1 MVGRLGGG
9 GGGEFPFVLRLWR
22 VVGGGWRVGSGWVL
36 VLLILLIEGL
46 RMKVLD
52 AGMGG
57 RRGVLRAVEGS
68 VRDGR
73 IGVGVRG
80 RWWWLLWKGGRGGG
94 GERLVEGV
102 VRVRLVGGGSGGWRG

>member
-9 GGGEFPFVLRLWR
+9 GGGGYPWLLRSR
-22 VVGGGWRVGSGWVL
+22 GVVGGGWRGGSGWVL

-57 RRGVLRAVEGS
+57 RRGVLRAMEGS

-94 GERLVEGV
+94 GERLV
-102 VRVRLVGGGSGGWRG
+102 GGML

>member
-1 MVGRLGGG
+1 MVGRLGGEG
-9 GGGEFPFVLRLWR
+9 GGGYPFLLRSRW
-22 VVGGGWRVGSGWVL
+22 VVGGGWEL
-36 VLLILLIEGL
+36 VLRILLIEGL

-68 VRDGR
+68 VWDGR

-80 RWWWLLWKGGRGGG
+80 MWWWLLWKGGRRGGG
-94 GERLVEGV
+94 DM
-102 VRVRLVGGGSGGWRG
+102 LVGGML